1 MPDRRHSAK
10 FCTLRCAVQLAH
22 TTKMGTLPCAC
33 FLAHGKVHY
42 FAECLCFCTC
52 QSLYL
57 CQVLLPWHS
66 AKSFRRILGMVTL
79 LSAKVNALGKVTSF
93 FLFVFSCIYM
103 SLTHSNIK
111 HSTIYIPQAILYIHH
126 RHTTISG
133 SVTSTQ
139 HGLL

>member
-42 FAECLCFCTC
+42 FAECLCFCAS

-57 CQVLLPWHS
+57 YQVLLPWHL
-66 AKSFRRILGMVTL
+66 AKSFPTNLGMVTL
-79 LSAKVNALGKVTSF
+79 PSAKVNALGNVTSF

-103 SLTHSNIK
+103 SHTHSNIK
-111 HSTIYIPQAILYIHH
+111 RSTIYTSQAVNILYIYI
-126 RHTTISG
+126 TGIT
-133 SVTSTQ
+133 
-139 HGLL
+139 